1 MILRTPIFKSI
12 VNGCF
17 WIFEGNLF
25 HAAPVR
31 IMVLSFLRIQRRFS
45 MVLKI
50 SKKLY
55 EVMFFVYSEYVSK
68 YVYSES
74 PFNTL
79 YTEINVNSGE
89 Y

>member
-1 MILRTPIFKSI
+1 
-12 VNGCF
+12 
-17 WIFEGNLF
+17 
-25 HAAPVR
+25 
-31 IMVLSFLRIQRRFS
+31 

-89 Y
+89 N